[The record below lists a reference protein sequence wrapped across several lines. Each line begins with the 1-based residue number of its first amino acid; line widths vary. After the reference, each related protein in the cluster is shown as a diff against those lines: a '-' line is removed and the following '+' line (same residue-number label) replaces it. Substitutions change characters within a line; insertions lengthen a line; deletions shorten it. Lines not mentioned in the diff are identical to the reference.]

1 MRRLSL
7 TLVLLLSLLCHASAG
22 PAIFIIRHAEKADST
37 SKDPDLSDAGRARA
51 ESIARMLRDAKITA
65 IYVTEFKRTQE
76 TAEPLSRATGISPTV
91 VSASATTDLVAQ
103 LKRASGNVL
112 AVEHGNTIPDVMK
125 GLGLTDPITIGEND
139 YDNLFIVDLTDPPH
153 LLRLYLP

>member
-1 MRRLSL
+1 
-7 TLVLLLSLLCHASAG
+7 
-22 PAIFIIRHAEKADST
+22 
-37 SKDPDLSDAGRARA
+37 
-51 ESIARMLRDAKITA
+51 MLRDAKITA

-139 YDNLFIVDLTDPPH
+139 YDNLFVVDLTDRPH
-153 LLRLYLP
+153 LLRLHLP